1 MTGVLI
7 TRCVCRN
14 FPFDRL
20 LALVRSRRWVLE
32 DVVAQTGCGDECGL
46 CRPYLRAMIDTGQT
60 EFRHLLPADPAHSE
74 AADS

>member
-7 TRCVCRN
+7 TRCICRN

-20 LALVRSRRWVLE
+20 LALARSRRWVLE
-32 DVVAQTGCGDECGL
+32 DVIEQTGCGDECGL
-46 CRPYLRAMIDTGQT
+46 CRPYLRVMIDTGQT
-60 EFRHLLPADPAHSE
+60 EFRDLLPVDPAHTE